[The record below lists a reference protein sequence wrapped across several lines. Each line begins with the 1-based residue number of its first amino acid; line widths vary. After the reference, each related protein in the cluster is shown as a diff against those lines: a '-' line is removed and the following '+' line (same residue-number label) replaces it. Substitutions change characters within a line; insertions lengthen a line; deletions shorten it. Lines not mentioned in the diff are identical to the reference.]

1 LLVSDAPMFRYLI
14 IIVCM
19 VWLSGCKGPPIQEMS
34 DARQAIAAARAAG
47 AAERSPTELSAAQ
60 AAIARAEQDLQLQHF
75 TRARFSA
82 QEAKRR
88 AAAALANAQ
97 GSSASGGTT
106 H

>member
-1 LLVSDAPMFRYLI
+1 MPRYLI
-14 IIVCM
+14 MIACT
-19 VWLSGCKGPPIQEMS
+19 VWLAGCKGPPVQEMS

-47 AAERSPTELSAAQ
+47 AAERSPTELNAAQ
-60 AAIARAEQDLQLQHF
+60 AAIVRAEQDLELQHF
-75 TRARFSA
+75 ARARFSA

-97 GSSASGGTT
+97 GSAAAAANTS

>member
-1 LLVSDAPMFRYLI
+1 MVRYLI
-14 IIVCM
+14 IIACT
-19 VWLSGCKGPPIQEMS
+19 VWLAGCKGPPIQEMS

-47 AAERSPTELSAAQ
+47 AAERSPTELNAAQ
-60 AAIARAEQDLQLQHF
+60 DAIARAEQDIQQQHF

-88 AAAALANAQ
+88 AAAALSNAQ
-97 GSSASGGTT
+97 TSAGNSDPS

>member
-1 LLVSDAPMFRYLI
+1 MLRYLI
-14 IIVCM
+14 TIACV
-19 VWLSGCKGPPIQEMS
+19 VWLAGCKGPPIQEMS

-47 AAERSPTELSAAQ
+47 AAERSPNELSAAQ
-60 AAIARAEQDLQLQHF
+60 AAIARAEQDIQQQHF

-88 AAAALANAQ
+88 AATALANAQ
-97 GSSASGGTT
+97 NSAGAGGAS

>member
-1 LLVSDAPMFRYLI
+1 MICCV
-14 IIVCM
+14 
-19 VWLSGCKGPPIQEMS
+19 VWLAGCKGPPIQEMS

-47 AAERSPTELSAAQ
+47 AAERSPNELSAAQ
-60 AAIARAEQDLQLQHF
+60 AAIARAEQDIKLQHF

-88 AAAALANAQ
+88 AAAALASAQ
-97 GSSASGGTT
+97 NSAGSGSAP